1 MGDGKLFRVVLIIG
15 ALTAGLLAGCGGGSG
30 SSTTDSSSSA
40 GSGSTSESSTATDS
54 TADSGESEASAEFI
68 RPGKKNKEVEFG
80 QEADVAERE
89 AASAVLEENLQAR
102 ASGDWEG
109 QCSSLTA
116 EAVKVVEE
124 SAAKKGCAESLEAL
138 AQPISKSKAV
148 RADTMTEPVAALRV
162 KGDKAFALYHGAKG
176 RDYAISLT
184 KEGGEWKVATIQE
197 RVIP

>member
-15 ALTAGLLAGCGGGSG
+15 ALTAALLAGCGGGS
-30 SSTTDSSSSA
+30 SSSTDSSSSA

-80 QEADVAERE
+80 QEADAAERE

-116 EAVKVVEE
+116 EAVKSVEK
-124 SAAKKGCAESLEAL
+124 SAAKKSCEESLEAL

-176 RDYAISLT
+176 QDYAISMT
-184 KEGGEWKVATIQE
+184 KEGGEWKVAAIQE